1 MHELARCSAKG
12 CSTTMINGAEAHGA
26 TRNLDPETDLTTH
39 TIPVL
44 KSMCDTHGLSTKGT
58 KHELI
63 ARLKEPDQHRL
74 LVGSVSLKVT
84 ANLGISALRIVQ
96 AQYRI
101 LGHPCKEN
109 ISMWRTALQSV
120 MDSTAMGCDARFP
133 QLYAACQFLGSK
145 RGPNPEAY
153 PDDSPSSKPAKH
165 EPSGLEDDQQVVGSK
180 EDLASIDAQI
190 ATLQARR
197 ADIVGTEQRDD
208 QAPEMPPTKKPRLE
222 VSSLP
227 AETKLP
233 NKKKPFQTFSAAYIS
248 ARKAHLRSLQ
258 KTDWEGNT
266 EYLASFIKDFEDHE
280 EYYLWCR
287 EERLRGLEPEEGAGC
302 DFADDV
308 FEASLSGVLGDACI
322 LLEYGGTSK
331 SPDEYWMVTPCDG
344 INARI
349 NRTKPPITLE
359 TAEWKL
365 TRGLARCFL

>member
-1 MHELARCSAKG
+1 MHA
-12 CSTTMINGAEAHGA
+12 T
-26 TRNLDPETDLTTH
+26 TRNVDLKLDLTTH

-63 ARLKEPDQHRL
+63 IRLKDPDQHRV

-84 ANLGISALRIVQ
+84 ASFGISALRIVQ

-101 LGHPCKEN
+101 LGHPSKEN
-109 ISMWRTALQSV
+109 ISLWRTTLQSV
-120 MDSTAMGCDARFP
+120 MDSTEMGCDARFP

-153 PDDSPSSKPAKH
+153 PEDPPSSKPAKH
-165 EPSGLEDDQQVVGSK
+165 EPSVQEDEQQAVGK

-190 ATLQARR
+190 AALHARR
-197 ADIVGTEQRDD
+197 AAIIGSGTEQRDD
-208 QAPEMPPTKKPRLE
+208 HAHEMPPSKKPKLE
-222 VSSLP
+222 GSPLP
-227 AETKLP
+227 AETKSS
-233 NKKKPFQTFSAAYIS
+233 NKKKPFQTFSAAYVS
-248 ARKAHLRSLQ
+248 ARKAHLRSLEN
-258 KTDWEGNT
+258 TYWESN
-266 EYLASFIKDFEDHE
+266 EDYLASFIKDFEDHE

-322 LLEYGGTSK
+322 LLEYGGTTK

-349 NRTKPPITLE
+349 KRTKPAITLE